1 MTHSWQQAETVSQDT
16 SNLSSDYETAL
27 CHKTPC
33 QGQKL
38 GLPGHTP
45 PTPVLQR
52 GTAQFLCPG
61 SNPCYTHLS
70 DLAMGLLLLLRL
82 DCKSHSWDSLNQW
95 LMLVLDDRFLCSPL
109 RVKIRNVLLLV
120 SRSGSMCKVLRAAS
134 PSQSLHWSQSWILHL
149 EESRNSSV
157 AWIAWLSSGNICC
170 EDTLPLSG
178 TWDSQLSVR
187 LTVWSAAYRIFQ
199 SLQSL
204 FHFCVELPYSFL
216 DKSSQC
222 ESLHTLLLFS
232 SEWGLLAKP
241 LCLHLGG
248 KKAKYRYILFSFL
261 FTSKVLKFYRDFY
274 FDFSLI

>member
-33 QGQKL
+33 QGQNL

-45 PTPVLQR
+45 STPVLQR
-52 GTAQFLCPG
+52 GTAQLLCPG

-95 LMLVLDDRFLCSPL
+95 LMLVLDDRYLCSPL

-149 EESRNSSV
+149 EESRSSS
-157 AWIAWLSSGNICC
+157 WPG
-170 EDTLPLSG
+170 LP
-178 TWDSQLSVR
+178 DSQVEIYAVRTLFPSQELGTHNFLSD
-187 LTVWSAAYRIFQ
+187 
-199 SLQSL
+199 
-204 FHFCVELPYSFL
+204 P
-216 DKSSQC
+216 QC
-222 ESLHTLLLFS
+222 
-232 SEWGLLAKP
+232 GLLPTVFFKV
-241 LCLHLGG
+241 
-248 KKAKYRYILFSFL
+248 
-261 FTSKVLKFYRDFY
+261 SKVCFIFVLSFHIP
-274 FDFSLI
+274 SLIKVHSVNLYTLFCYFQVNEIC